1 MINLAPASLT
11 SKPGQLRLVAVPALL
26 LSFTL
31 AAGLHTA
38 FAQGDASV
46 PAKSSGKEY
55 VLTKVS
61 SFNAPPAGA
70 RNPFW
75 PIGWTPAPVV
85 AATAVAPVYSVKPED
100 FTLTT
105 TSVDYPPL
113 AIINGRS
120 YAVGDS
126 IPAAGGADTVKVKA
140 IQDGVVLL
148 DHHGRELRVLTSIGV
163 HSKK

>member
-1 MINLAPASLT
+1 MNILSLLSPAPLPRRVRAMA
-11 SKPGQLRLVAVPALL
+11 GPALL
-26 LSFTL
+26 
-31 AAGLHTA
+31 AGLVLATGLHDA
-38 FAQGDASV
+38 AAQGDAT
-46 PAKSSGKEY
+46 AKSSGKEY

-61 SFNAPPAGA
+61 SFNAPPSGT

-75 PIGWTPAPVV
+75 PIGWTPGPVI
-85 AATAVAPVYSVKPED
+85 AATAAAPVYSVKPED

-120 YAVGDS
+120 YAVGDAV
-126 IPAAGGADTVKVKA
+126 PAAGGADTVKVKS

-148 DHHGRELRVLTSIGV
+148 DHHGRELRVISSIGLRN
-163 HSKK
+163 KK